1 MFMIN
6 SCTKGA
12 GELRKDSEVHHHCIW
27 SDMKESTLFIGGWLN
42 CEDTKFG

>member
-12 GELRKDSEVHHHCIW
+12 GELHKASEVHHYCMW
-27 SDMKESTLFIGGWLN
+27 SDVKESTLFVGDWFN
-42 CEDTKFG
+42 CEGTKV